1 MTMKPIIQ
9 CVIFTLLL
17 SPSFYSFSHPGHE
30 HSHWSS
36 DFLHTAYYVS
46 LFALLST
53 GVFLLTKVM
62 IKKRNN
68 TNKEHI

>member
-1 MTMKPIIQ
+1 MKPIIQ

-17 SPSFYSFSHPGHE
+17 GPSFYSFSHPGHE

>member
-1 MTMKPIIQ
+1 MKPIIQ
-9 CVIFTLLL
+9 CVIFTLLV

-46 LFALLST
+46 LFALLSI
-53 GVFLLTKVM
+53 GVFLLAKVM
-62 IKKRNN
+62 RKNRNSI
-68 TNKEHI
+68 NKEHS

>member
-1 MTMKPIIQ
+1 MKLIIQ
-9 CVIFTLLL
+9 CVIFILLL

-30 HSHWSS
+30 HSHWTSEL
-36 DFLHTAYYVS
+36 LHSAYYVS

-53 GVFLLTKVM
+53 CVFLLTKVM

-68 TNKEHI
+68 TNKEDI

>member
-9 CVIFTLLL
+9 CVILTLLL

-30 HSHWSS
+30 HSHWTS

-53 GVFLLTKVM
+53 GVFLLTKVI

>member
-1 MTMKPIIQ
+1 MKPIIQ

-30 HSHWSS
+30 HSPWSS
-36 DFLHTAYYVS
+36 DFLHSAYYVS

-53 GVFLLTKVM
+53 GVFLLIKVM